1 MADLFHWVST
11 DTGWRQREQRFT
23 WDEADY
29 KVKWD
34 SALQLC
40 KEVSDSRPDF
50 QGLDSGHA
58 AQTLRQL
65 KLDHLD

>member
-1 MADLFHWVST
+1 MADRLNWFPT
-11 DTGWRQREQRFT
+11 PNGWRQGDQHFT

-40 KEVSDSRPDF
+40 KEVADLGPDF
-50 QGLDSGHA
+50 QGLDSGLLL
-58 AQTLRQL
+58 TR
-65 KLDHLD
+65 